1 MFLQFCGAA
10 LKATFCDSSRP
21 TGCYLKNDFCPLQST
36 CKYVSRR
43 RFEFLLRLEYTANA
57 IHGPGGLTNAGLL
70 TFPETSEIVTPAP
83 FLAKFTYWAMFF
95 QYLFNFSFIFNFDFI
110 MFVLNS
116 GASVPSSVSA
126 VSCEKI
132 HYFGNFVIVWNL
144 IQQIIFAFL
153 YNI

>member
-70 TFPETSEIVTPAP
+70 TFPETSEIITPAP
-83 FLAKFTYWAMFF
+83 YFLLNLRIEQCFF
-95 QYLFNFSFIFNFDFI
+95 NIYFIFRSF
-110 MFVLNS
+110 
-116 GASVPSSVSA
+116 
-126 VSCEKI
+126 
-132 HYFGNFVIVWNL
+132 L
-144 IQQIIFAFL
+144 ILIS
-153 YNI
+153 

>member
-1 MFLQFCGAA
+1 MNTVEGPTDLQICSCIVVRYNQPVTTNNSQHIGFFVTSPSFLQIYVR
-10 LKATFCDSSRP
+10 LWP

-83 FLAKFTYWAMFF
+83 YFL
-95 QYLFNFSFIFNFDFI
+95 
-110 MFVLNS
+110 LNLR
-116 GASVPSSVSA
+116 ASVPSSVSS

-132 HYFGNFVIVWNL
+132 HYFG
-144 IQQIIFAFL
+144 AK
-153 YNI
+153 